1 MVVRAPAS
9 RRSPEQTEERLLVE
23 AAQKDPAR
31 FAELY
36 EINFERVYAFGNQW
50 YIATHVRDAPILPKE
65 ESSKT
70 HDGIRPAWHL
80 GNWASALV
88 AARIDPRMDLESK
101 VGSRAYAV
109 AVWQKARG
117 QFARLP
123 ATARVMLGLF
133 LLAAL
138 LMAVHT
144 AYWGKDAGLRLR
156 VQHSL
161 RSGQISVWVD
171 GELAYSGN
179 LVGNS
184 KRKFGLIPA
193 VQGSLSETL
202 PVATGT
208 HQIKIQ
214 VVSDGGAREKTIS
227 GDFAHN
233 GQRAL
238 SVIASRDDLSLNWQA
253 LNSQSLNSPQAV
265 GAESSSTG
273 QGWFSR
279 YAGTLMMTVAGSI
292 ISALAGFA
300 LRELPKHL
308 VSRQGAVPKS
318 LNNQAS

>member
-1 MVVRAPAS
+1 
-9 RRSPEQTEERLLVE
+9 
-23 AAQKDPAR
+23 
-31 FAELY
+31 
-36 EINFERVYAFGNQW
+36 
-50 YIATHVRDAPILPKE
+50 
-65 ESSKT
+65 
-70 HDGIRPAWHL
+70 
-80 GNWASALV
+80 
-88 AARIDPRMDLESK
+88 MDLESK
-101 VGSRAYAV
+101 AESRARAI

-138 LMAVHT
+138 LMAMHT
-144 AYWGKDAGLRLR
+144 AYWGKDASLRLK

-179 LVGNS
+179 LVGSS

-208 HQIKIQ
+208 HQIKVQ
-214 VVSDGGAREKTIS
+214 VVSDSGARESTIN
-227 GDFAHN
+227 GDFTHN
-233 GQRAL
+233 GLRAL

-253 LNSQSLNSPQAV
+253 LNSQSLNSQYLNSQPQVAGV
-265 GAESSSTG
+265 ESSSTG

-308 VSRQGAVPKS
+308 VSRQAAVPKS
-318 LNNQAS
+318 LDNQAS

>member
-1 MVVRAPAS
+1 
-9 RRSPEQTEERLLVE
+9 
-23 AAQKDPAR
+23 
-31 FAELY
+31 
-36 EINFERVYAFGNQW
+36 
-50 YIATHVRDAPILPKE
+50 
-65 ESSKT
+65 
-70 HDGIRPAWHL
+70 
-80 GNWASALV
+80 
-88 AARIDPRMDLESK
+88 MDLESK
-101 VGSRAYAV
+101 AESRARAI

-138 LMAVHT
+138 LMAMHT
-144 AYWGKDAGLRLR
+144 AYWGKDASLRLK

-161 RSGQISVWVD
+161 RGGQISVWVD

-184 KRKFGLIPA
+184 KRKFGVIPT

-208 HQIKIQ
+208 HQIKVQ
-214 VVSDGGAREKTIS
+214 VVSDSGARESTIN
-227 GDFAHN
+227 GDFTHN
-233 GQRAL
+233 GLRAL

-253 LNSQSLNSPQAV
+253 LNSQSLNSQPQPV
-265 GAESSSTG
+265 GAESSSAG

-308 VSRQGAVPKS
+308 VSRQGAVPES
-318 LNNQAS
+318 FDNQTSQS

>member
-1 MVVRAPAS
+1 
-9 RRSPEQTEERLLVE
+9 
-23 AAQKDPAR
+23 
-31 FAELY
+31 
-36 EINFERVYAFGNQW
+36 
-50 YIATHVRDAPILPKE
+50 
-65 ESSKT
+65 
-70 HDGIRPAWHL
+70 
-80 GNWASALV
+80 
-88 AARIDPRMDLESK
+88 MDLESK
-101 VGSRAYAV
+101 AGSRAYAA

-123 ATARVMLGLF
+123 VTARVMLGLF

-138 LMAVHT
+138 LMAMHT
-144 AYWGKDAGLRLR
+144 AYWGKDASLRLK

-171 GELAYSGN
+171 SELAYSGN
-179 LVGNS
+179 LVGSS
-184 KRKFGLIPA
+184 KRKFGLIPV

-214 VVSDGGAREKTIS
+214 VVSDGGARESTIN
-227 GDFAHN
+227 GDFAHD

-238 SVIASRDDLSLNWQA
+238 SVIASHDDLFLNWQTS
-253 LNSQSLNSPQAV
+253 NSQSLNSQPQPV
-265 GAESSSTG
+265 GAVSSDTG

-318 LNNQAS
+318 LNNQASQS

>member
-1 MVVRAPAS
+1 
-9 RRSPEQTEERLLVE
+9 
-23 AAQKDPAR
+23 
-31 FAELY
+31 
-36 EINFERVYAFGNQW
+36 
-50 YIATHVRDAPILPKE
+50 
-65 ESSKT
+65 
-70 HDGIRPAWHL
+70 
-80 GNWASALV
+80 
-88 AARIDPRMDLESK
+88 
-101 VGSRAYAV
+101 
-109 AVWQKARG
+109 
-117 QFARLP
+117 
-123 ATARVMLGLF
+123 MLGLF

-144 AYWGKDAGLRLR
+144 AYWGKDAGLRLK

-179 LVGNS
+179 LVGSS
-184 KRKFGLIPA
+184 KRKFGVIPV

-208 HQIKIQ
+208 HQVKVQ
-214 VVSDGGAREKTIS
+214 VVSDSGARESTIS

-233 GQRAL
+233 GQRGL
-238 SVIASRDDLSLNWQA
+238 SVTASRDDLSLNWQS
-253 LNSQSLNSPQAV
+253 LSSQPQAV
-265 GAESSSTG
+265 GAESSATG

-279 YAGTLMMTVAGSI
+279 YAGTLVMTVAGSI

-318 LNNQAS
+318 LNNQASQS

>member
-1 MVVRAPAS
+1 
-9 RRSPEQTEERLLVE
+9 
-23 AAQKDPAR
+23 
-31 FAELY
+31 
-36 EINFERVYAFGNQW
+36 
-50 YIATHVRDAPILPKE
+50 
-65 ESSKT
+65 
-70 HDGIRPAWHL
+70 
-80 GNWASALV
+80 
-88 AARIDPRMDLESK
+88 MDLESQA
-101 VGSRAYAV
+101 GSRTRAV

-138 LMAVHT
+138 LMAMHT
-144 AYWGKDAGLRLR
+144 AHWGKDAGLRLK

-184 KRKFGLIPA
+184 KRKFGVIPT

-208 HQIKIQ
+208 HQIKVQ
-214 VVSDGGAREKTIS
+214 VVSDSGARESTIN

-233 GQRAL
+233 GLRAL

-253 LNSQSLNSPQAV
+253 LNSQPQPA
-265 GAESSSTG
+265 GAESSSAG
-273 QGWFSR
+273 QGWVSR
-279 YAGTLMMTVAGSI
+279 YAGTLVMTVAGSI

-308 VSRQGAVPKS
+308 VSRQGAVPES
-318 LNNQAS
+318 LNNHASQS

>member
-1 MVVRAPAS
+1 
-9 RRSPEQTEERLLVE
+9 
-23 AAQKDPAR
+23 
-31 FAELY
+31 
-36 EINFERVYAFGNQW
+36 
-50 YIATHVRDAPILPKE
+50 
-65 ESSKT
+65 
-70 HDGIRPAWHL
+70 
-80 GNWASALV
+80 
-88 AARIDPRMDLESK
+88 MDLESK
-101 VGSRAYAV
+101 AGSRAYAV
-109 AVWQKARG
+109 AVWQKAHG

-144 AYWGKDAGLRLR
+144 AYWGKGASLRLK

-171 GELAYSGN
+171 GDLAYSGN

-208 HQIKIQ
+208 HQIKVQ
-214 VVSDGGAREKTIS
+214 VVSDSGARESTFN

-233 GQRAL
+233 GVRAL
-238 SVIASRDDLSLNWQA
+238 SVTASRDDLSLNWQS
-253 LNSQSLNSPQAV
+253 LNSQSLNLQPQAV
-265 GAESSSTG
+265 RSESSAAG

-279 YAGTLMMTVAGSI
+279 YAGTLVMTVAGSI

-318 LNNQAS
+318 LNNQASQS

>member
-1 MVVRAPAS
+1 
-9 RRSPEQTEERLLVE
+9 
-23 AAQKDPAR
+23 
-31 FAELY
+31 
-36 EINFERVYAFGNQW
+36 
-50 YIATHVRDAPILPKE
+50 
-65 ESSKT
+65 
-70 HDGIRPAWHL
+70 
-80 GNWASALV
+80 
-88 AARIDPRMDLESK
+88 MDLESK
-101 VGSRAYAV
+101 AESRARAI

-138 LMAVHT
+138 LMAMHT
-144 AYWGKDAGLRLR
+144 AYWGKDASLRLK

-161 RSGQISVWVD
+161 RGGQISVWVD

-184 KRKFGLIPA
+184 KRKFGVIPT

-208 HQIKIQ
+208 HQIKVQ
-214 VVSDGGAREKTIS
+214 VASDSGVRESTIN
-227 GDFAHN
+227 GDFTHN
-233 GQRAL
+233 GLRAL
-238 SVIASRDDLSLNWQA
+238 SVIASRDDLSLNWQT
-253 LNSQSLNSPQAV
+253 LNSQPQPV
-265 GAESSSTG
+265 GAESSSAG
-273 QGWFSR
+273 QGWVSR

-318 LNNQAS
+318 LDNQASQS